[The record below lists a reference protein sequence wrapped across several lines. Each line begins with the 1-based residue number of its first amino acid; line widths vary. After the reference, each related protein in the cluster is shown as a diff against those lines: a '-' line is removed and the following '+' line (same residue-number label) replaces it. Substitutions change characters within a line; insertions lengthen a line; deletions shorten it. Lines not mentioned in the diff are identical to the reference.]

1 METKPEIKTHK
12 YSFED
17 RSAFPFCYI
26 MIGIPFLFFLFF
38 WVYINIDSIF
48 LAFKDSD
55 GNFGFSNFGTVY
67 KAFVDKDM
75 YGWNLSK
82 VLLRSF
88 LLWFFADVVVI
99 VPSLFSSYV
108 LFKKIKGAFVFRII
122 LMIPGVLAGL
132 VWITLMKYMV
142 SLGGP
147 VMTILQK
154 LGVKFSADVLE
165 SGLLGSSQTAF
176 LTVLLLLIAP
186 RIISFNLV
194 ISGAYAR
201 IPQELFE
208 VGRLE
213 GLNFISEFF
222 KIAMPLVWSTFIVL
236 LISNLASIFTVD
248 GGVFLY
254 TMGAHE
260 TATMGFY
267 IYYLTYSIAGSA
279 DVHTPFY
286 GYPAAIG
293 VTLTCITVPIVLFGK
308 YVLERAV
315 EPVEY

>member
-1 METKPEIKTHK
+1 MDNNVVKKQK

-17 RSAFPFCYI
+17 RNAFPFCAV
-26 MIGIPFLFFLFF
+26 MIGIPLLFFIVF
-38 WVYINIDSIF
+38 WVYVNIDSVL
-48 LAFKDSD
+48 LAFKDVD
-55 GNFGFSNFGTVY
+55 GNFTFANFGTVF
-67 KAFVDKDM
+67 KAIKDEDM
-75 YGWNLSK
+75 YGWNLGEI
-82 VLLRSF
+82 LLRTVI
-88 LLWFFADVVVI
+88 LWFLVDVVCVI
-99 VPSLFSSYV
+99 PSMFSSYV
-108 LFKKIKGAFVFRII
+108 LYKKIKGAFVFRII
-122 LMIPGVLAGL
+122 LMVPTILAGI
-132 VWITLMKYMV
+132 VWVMVMKYMV
-142 SLGGP
+142 SIGGP

-186 RIISFNLV
+186 RLISFNLV

-222 KIAMPLVWSTFIVL
+222 KIAMPLVWSTFVVL

-267 IYYLTYSIAGSA
+267 IYYLTFSIAGSA

-293 VTLTCITVPIVLFGK
+293 VTLTCITVPVVLFGK